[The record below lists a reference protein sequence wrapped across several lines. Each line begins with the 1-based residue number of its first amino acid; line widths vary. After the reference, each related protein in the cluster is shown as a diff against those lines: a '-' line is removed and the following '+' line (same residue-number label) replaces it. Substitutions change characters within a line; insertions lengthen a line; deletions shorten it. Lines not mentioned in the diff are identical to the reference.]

1 MYIPTTSSSGPR
13 PQRWLRI
20 ASILILFAAVILLA
34 TTASARLYG
43 DTLSWALFTVVL
55 VGLAISIGLVARFFL
70 LARREHRQ
78 TASALDATERE
89 YKSVFDNALDGIL
102 ILDDQCLCLEAN
114 PAALTLLGTDRD
126 LLVGRSIEEF
136 FSGGG
141 DFRAAW
147 KRFLE
152 QTYDHDETRVL
163 RADGRTVFVEYTAKA
178 NFLRG
183 RHVLVLRDISQRK
196 QAEEHMARNLDM
208 AEAARAEAEAFRKT
222 SLALTQNLSM
232 DYVLDTLLQSLLKL
246 IPCELPQVILVEAD
260 ARFFLAREITNYRPG
275 HCIPQSPATFDAMD
289 SRFLMEIL
297 ASRKSVLIADTA
309 QESQWE
315 KFKGFSHLRSWLCVP
330 LVASQEVLGFLSL
343 GDTHAQAFTEEHL
356 RLAKSLAIPA
366 AVAIQ
371 NARLYERAEIYGTE
385 LEHRLADLEMT
396 QQALRLA
403 EEGRTL
409 SEERFTK
416 VFRSSPI
423 PFSITTLEEGRFVD
437 VNDEFEKRYGYS
449 REQLIGRTA
458 SEVEIWDDSSER
470 RRLVDGIRAH
480 GRVCDRLARWRR
492 SSGEVVDTIVS
503 AEAVELDG
511 KEYLLTVSEDAPNQT
526 SMSTALA
533 HKSATTH

>member
-1 MYIPTTSSSGPR
+1 MHNPRTSSSGLQ

-20 ASILILFAAVILLA
+20 ASILILFAAFILLA
-34 TTASARLYG
+34 ITASARFYS
-43 DTLSWALFTVVL
+43 DSLSWALFTAVL
-55 VGLAISIGLVARFFL
+55 MSLAISIGLVARFFL

-78 TASALDATERE
+78 TASTLDATERE

-102 ILDDQCLCLEAN
+102 ILDDGGQCLEAN
-114 PAALTLLGTDRD
+114 PAALTLLGTHRD
-126 LLVGRSIEEF
+126 GLVGRSIEEF
-136 FSGGG
+136 FSGHG
-141 DFRAAW
+141 DFQASW

-152 QTYDHDETRVL
+152 RTHEHNETRVS
-163 RADGRTVFVEYTAKA
+163 REDGRTVFVEYTARA
-178 NFLRG
+178 NFLPG
-183 RHVLVLRDISQRK
+183 RHVLVLHDISQRK
-196 QAEEHMARNLDM
+196 LAEEHMARNLEM

-246 IPCELPQVILVEAD
+246 IPCELPQVVLVEAGT
-260 ARFFLAREITNYRPG
+260 RLFLAREIANYRPG
-275 HCIPQSPATFDAMD
+275 HSIRQSPATFDALD

-297 ASRKSVLIADTA
+297 ASKSSVLIADTA
-309 QESQWE
+309 QETQWE
-315 KFKGFSHLRSWLCVP
+315 KFKGFCHLRSWLCVP
-330 LVASQEVLGFLSL
+330 LVASRQVLGFLSL
-343 GDTHAQAFTEEHL
+343 GDTHAQAFTQEHL

-385 LEHRLADLEMT
+385 LEHRLADLELT

-423 PFSITTLEEGRFVD
+423 PFSITTLEDGCFVD

-458 SEVEIWDDSSER
+458 SEVEIWDDASER
-470 RRLVDGIRAH
+470 RRIVDGIRGH
-480 GRVCDRLARWRR
+480 GRVHDRIARWRR

-511 KEYLLTVSEDAPNQT
+511 KEYLLTVSEDAPNQA
-526 SMSTALA
+526 SMSAALA